1 MAKGKQTKNKVAKRP
16 SLESSTDIMRYLAE
30 KYFDNR
36 CWVTHEKFKPRG
48 FVIHHL
54 HYIQNDVERKNYP
67 NGEKGRLQYL
77 KDLVPMVEKDPK
89 RFVLIK
95 NGIHTRLDHVRRG
108 LTRMKRENFIR
119 LAKLVMMTKKKN
131 TKLPTMDN
139 VHTVDTVDTI
149 DKKVNFKPRKNF
161 KME

>member
-1 MAKGKQTKNKVAKRP
+1 MVSGTNSRKKK
-16 SLESSTDIMRYLAE
+16 LESSTAIMTYLAE

-54 HYIQNDVERKNYP
+54 RYIENDVERKDYP
-67 NGEKGRLQYL
+67 SGEKGRYAYL
-77 KDLVPMVEKDPK
+77 KDLVPLIEKDPK

-119 LAKLVMMTKKKN
+119 LAKLVIMTEKRKK
-131 TKLPTMDN
+131 
-139 VHTVDTVDTI
+139 
-149 DKKVNFKPRKNF
+149 RKGLY
-161 KME
+161 